1 MKKNDKLVV
10 IIGVIVL
17 VIASIGIYYWTEET
31 ISEIATR
38 ENIFKASGTI
48 TDDMPEAVKVSD
60 ENAFYSLIATPL
72 AVHYDSD
79 GEKTIKPL
87 YIENE
92 TNPSTTVVRAQKEQ
106 LKTYDVEDLLDYE
119 NPKEMSLDIAKKY
132 WKKSDA
138 VLLIKENQE
147 GYYLGVPATPLA
159 SYLSIPV
166 IVTDEVD
173 QHVKEVLD
181 DLGVEISLICGD
193 LEGYGKTFELDDIDE
208 IMDLTIDLLKVK
220 FKHDVDYITITN
232 PIDAYPPKILTEATD
247 DGVTE
252 KSFSGIMA
260 PASFIPSALINM
272 IKTKGTP
279 IEFSIPEDYKYA
291 RVIFEIINQAP
302 GEHIEM
308 FGDNVMLSSSL
319 TGYITSS
326 ASPPIVDGSGELL
339 NDRLYYEET
348 FYDCGGQEFSFT
360 PSVNTVTG
368 ITPEYT
374 ATVRI
379 ENLENPYQP
388 LMKQLSSLAPYLTAY
403 HKGVIF
409 ADPDFAFAVN
419 EDNAE
424 FNGKV
429 LSGATQPRRNPE
441 IMPVLN
447 KHVYDNI
454 HEPLN
459 ELLSK
464 LTYVNISRSVEPLKE
479 HCYDDPFYIAIVG
492 DTTMLPQ
499 YYFRSPHSDPYVNLR
514 ANYGTN
520 TPSDF
525 IYANIDPEIYSMQP
539 YQEEHVENDLYSDY
553 PEMENI
559 VGRITGGFDVQDTSA
574 LIARTVFY
582 DDVLESQ
589 SSDWKDQALVMSGAG
604 LEFQALPIIDRLY
617 QIMGMDE
624 PMKCPSGQQHFLG
637 IRTQNF
643 MEEKGGFTVEK
654 LERGQAQRVGFS
666 KEALKEIK
674 QSGLLSRLLFPKI
687 KIQFLQGL
695 ENINSLFS
703 LEWWSKAF
711 DDQSGIHGGESQE
724 NSNLIQVNAHGIFF
738 DYSPGDVQMY
748 ASGGPGWQLISRV
761 LTPALPLPT
770 PRSGLEN
777 HGGFSVRD
785 VSLMEMGPSV
795 MFVECCG
802 GGKIDSLHPYN
813 TLSAAYL
820 HSGINAFIC
829 PSTLSA
835 IGGYLEPRPTR
846 IGCGLLGYFTE
857 LKNTKNGDYV
867 DTEFCGWIF
876 EHAYDE
882 MFKDDATLGEALRNA
897 RNDYLPDQID
907 ETYLWTP
914 PLNSEDS
921 MYQQPA
927 YMKSTAKGAGNV
939 PVEKYAAIY
948 ELNLL
953 GDPMWNPY
961 QPVNEG

>member
-17 VIASIGIYYWTEET
+17 IIASIGIYYWTEET
-31 ISEIATR
+31 VSEIATR
-38 ENIFKASGTI
+38 EDIFKASGTI
-48 TDDMPEAVKVSD
+48 TDMPEAIKVSSS
-60 ENAFYSLIATPL
+60 NQFYPLIATPL
-72 AVHYDSD
+72 AVHYDID
-79 GEKTIKPL
+79 GEQEIIPL
-87 YIENE
+87 YVEDFGD
-92 TNPSTTVVRAQKEQ
+92 PSSAVERLQKEQ
-106 LKTYDVEDLLDYE
+106 LDKYEVTKLDYDS
-119 NPKEMSLDIAKKY
+119 PKEFSLEVAREY
-132 WKKSDA
+132 WEDSNA
-138 VLLIKENQE
+138 VLLIKNDTE
-147 GYYLGVPATPLA
+147 GYNLGVPATPIA

-166 IVTDEVD
+166 IITDEVD
-173 QHVKEVLD
+173 QDVKEVLD
-181 DLGVEISLICGD
+181 DLGVEISIICGD
-193 LEGYGKTFELDDIDE
+193 LDDYGKTFKLDDIDE

-220 FKHDVDYITITN
+220 FKHDVNYITLTN
-232 PIDAYPPKILTEATD
+232 PMDAYPPKILKEGTNN
-247 DGVTE
+247 GVVE
-252 KSFSGIMA
+252 HSFSGTIT
-260 PASFIPSALINM
+260 PSNLLPSTI
-272 IKTKGTP
+272 TKMLKKGEP

-291 RVIFEIINQAP
+291 RVIFELISQEPAEN
-302 GEHIEM
+302 IEL
-308 FGDNVMLSSSL
+308 FGDNMVLTNKL
-319 TGYITSS
+319 TGYISS
-326 ASPPIVDGSGELL
+326 AASPPVLDGHGEIL
-339 NDRLYYEET
+339 NDRIYYEEI
-348 FYDCGGQEFSFT
+348 FYDMGGEEFSF
-360 PSVNTVTG
+360 SVKGNILTG

-379 ENLENPYQP
+379 ENLEHPYQP
-388 LMKQLSSLAPYLTAY
+388 LMGQLSSMAPYLTAY
-403 HKGVIF
+403 HKGIIF
-409 ADPDFAFAVN
+409 AKPEFAFAVN

-424 FNGKV
+424 FKGKV

-464 LTYVNISRSVEPLKE
+464 LTYVNISRSVDALKE

-499 YYFRSPHSDPYVNLR
+499 YFYRSPHSDPYVNLR
-514 ANYGTN
+514 TVYGTN

-525 IYANIDPEIYSMQP
+525 IYANIDPEMYSMQP
-539 YQEEHVENDLYSDY
+539 YQEEHVEKDLYSEY

-582 DDVLESQ
+582 DDVLDTQPAS
-589 SSDWKDQALVMSGAG
+589 WKDNALVMSGAG
-604 LEFQALPIIDRLY
+604 LEFQALPIIDVLY
-617 QIMGMDE
+617 RIMGMEE
-624 PMKCPSGQQHFLG
+624 PMKFPSGQQHFLS

-643 MEEKGGFTVEK
+643 MNEKGGFTVEK
-654 LERGQAQRVGFS
+654 LERGQAQRVGFT
-666 KEALKEIK
+666 KEALNEIK
-674 QSGLLSRLLFPKI
+674 KSNILSRLLFPKI
-687 KIQFLQGL
+687 QIQLIQGL

-703 LEWWSKAF
+703 LEWWNKAF
-711 DDQSGIHGGESQE
+711 DDQSDIHGGESQE

-748 ASGGPGWQLISRV
+748 ASGGPGWQLLSRV
-761 LTPALPLPT
+761 ILPALPIPT

-777 HGGFSVRD
+777 LGAFSVRD

-835 IGGYLEPRPTR
+835 IGGYLEPRPIRT
-846 IGCGLLGYFTE
+846 GFGLLGYLTE
-857 LKNTKNGDYV
+857 LKNTRRGDYV

-876 EHAYDE
+876 ENAYDE
-882 MFKDDATLGEALRNA
+882 MFKYDATLGEALRNA
-897 RNDYLPDQID
+897 RNGYLPDQID

-921 MYQQPA
+921 VYQQPT
-927 YMKSTAKGAGNV
+927 YMKSTAKGVGNV
-939 PVEKYAAIY
+939 PVEKYAAVY
-948 ELNLL
+948 QLNLL

-961 QPVNEG
+961 QPLNEG